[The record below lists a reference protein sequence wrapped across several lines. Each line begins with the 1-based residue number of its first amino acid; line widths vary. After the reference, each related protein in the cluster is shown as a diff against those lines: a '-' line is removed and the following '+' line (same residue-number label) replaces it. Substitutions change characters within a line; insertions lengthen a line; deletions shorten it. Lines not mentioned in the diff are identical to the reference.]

1 MDFVDK
7 QYVVRIKVGQK
18 GGEIAGAFEDG
29 TAGLAQ
35 IYAQLFGDDVGKGGF
50 AQSGRAEK
58 QNVVECFAAF
68 FGGLD
73 ENGEL
78 LFGFMLPDVVVQRF
92 GAEGAF
98 EQFFLCGG
106 GLGGND
112 ALRLRG
118 GQVVGLQHS
127 VPFVGYVV
135 RTVGGV
141 SDDIEKITVK
151 SVLSARFAP
160 NEIVAQGRHRRVDAV
175 GADAG
180 GVFVVAVDVV
190 GVGIEADLLHYRL
203 RQCLRLNNVEIEFF
217 EDFVQQAD
225 FALAEFRAVF

>member
-18 GGEIAGAFEDG
+18 GGEVAGAFEDG
-29 TAGLAQ
+29 AAGLAQ

-58 QNVVECFAAF
+58 QDVVECFAAF

-73 ENGEL
+73 EDGEL

-106 GLGGND
+106 GLGATMRCGCAAVRLSVCSIVFPLSGMPSERSAAFQT
-112 ALRLRG
+112 ALKR
-118 GQVVGLQHS
+118 
-127 VPFVGYVV
+127 
-135 RTVGGV
+135 
-141 SDDIEKITVK
+141 
-151 SVLSARFAP
+151 
-160 NEIVAQGRHRRVDAV
+160 
-175 GADAG
+175 
-180 GVFVVAVDVV
+180 
-190 GVGIEADLLHYRL
+190 
-203 RQCLRLNNVEIEFF
+203 
-217 EDFVQQAD
+217 
-225 FALAEFRAVF
+225 